1 MTATP
6 APAAPPA
13 ARRGL
18 PLPAPERLLLA
29 LLVFIPLAA
38 LAERLHWGAVPVFV
52 FAALAIIPLAGL
64 MGSATESLAHRF
76 GAGIGGLLNATF
88 GNAAELIIALVAL
101 QRGLFDVVK
110 ASLTGSI
117 IGNVLLVLG
126 LSILLGGLGRERQ
139 RFDRAAA
146 AAGSTLLAL
155 AAIGLVVPAMFHFV
169 GQGAVQRALLTPERE
184 MAAERTLSL
193 EIAVVLFVAYL
204 LSLLFSLRTHR
215 HLYAGQEHAAAHEPV
230 GPVASAGRA
239 ALTLAV
245 ATLAVAWMSE
255 LLVGAVEEAASRVGV
270 SEVFIGVIVVAV
282 IGNAAEHSTAVLVA
296 MKDKMDLAM
305 NIAIGSSIQ
314 IALFVAPVLVFVSYL
329 VPEGPMD
336 LRFTP
341 FEVLAVGIAVGV
353 VNLVAQDGEC
363 HWLEGALL
371 LAVYLVLG
379 IAFFFL
385 P

>member
-1 MTATP
+1 MTP
-6 APAAPPA
+6 AATTARA
-13 ARRGL
+13 ARPGRFR
-18 PLPAPERLLLA
+18 LPAPEHLLLV

-38 LAERLHWGAVPVFV
+38 LAELMHWGAVQVFV

-76 GAGIGGLLNATF
+76 GAGVGGLLNATF

-101 QRGLFDVVK
+101 QQGQFDVVK

-126 LSILLGGLGRERQ
+126 LSILMGGLRRERQ
-139 RFDRAAA
+139 TFDRAAA

-155 AAIGLVVPAMFHFV
+155 AAIGLVVPAMFHLA
-169 GQGAVQRALLTPERE
+169 GEGAVRSARVTLERE
-184 MAAERTLSL
+184 LAAERTLSL
-193 EIAVVLFVAYL
+193 EIAIVLFVAYL

-215 HLYAGQEHAAAHEPV
+215 HLYAGQEHAGAHEPV
-230 GPVASAGRA
+230 GPVPSPGRA
-239 ALTLAV
+239 AITLAL
-245 ATLAVAWMSE
+245 ATAAVAWMSE
-255 LLVGAVEEAASRVGV
+255 LLVGAVHEASRTIGV

-296 MKDKMDLAM
+296 MKNKMDLAM

-329 VPEGPMD
+329 VPNGPMD

-353 VNLVAQDGEC
+353 VNLVAQDGESN
-363 HWLEGALL
+363 WLEGALL

-379 IAFFFL
+379 LAFFFL